1 MSAAEASAA
10 ETSAAE
16 VSAAEAS
23 AARPDPR
30 KSVVEALMR
39 LAAEERFEDIRLS
52 AICREAGITLVQF
65 RDLFPSK
72 GAVLG
77 SLSREFDRAVLM
89 RCNGDLDGEGPK
101 DRLFDVLMA
110 RLDAMAPY
118 KAGLKGVGEW
128 ARRDPTA
135 AWNLNAMLLNS
146 MRFMMEAADLD
157 HDGVHGSMK
166 LQGLVGLWTRVLA
179 VWFEDDDPGLARTMA
194 ELDRQLERGGRIAA
208 RLDDVHRLTSPLRDF
223 AAALLTT
230 GFRRRSRE
238 ERERDERDEWRRD
251 LEDER
256 DAVDDVDPAQTPA
269 PKPMRGGWPE
279 DEPPTKYA

>member
-1 MSAAEASAA
+1 MSAAETA
-10 ETSAAE
+10 
-16 VSAAEAS
+16 

-30 KSVVEALMR
+30 KAIVEALMR

-52 AICREAGITLVQF
+52 AICREAGVTLAQF

-110 RLDAMAPY
+110 RLDVMAPY

-230 GFRRRSRE
+230 GFRRTSRE
-238 ERERDERDEWRRD
+238 ERTQDERDEWRRD

-256 DAVDDVDPAQTPA
+256 DAVDDVDPGQTPA